1 MNRSFART
9 AVVIFSVILALTV
22 AQAASAQCLTVD
34 KVKAKGG
41 WDIVT
46 EVPDWEPYW
55 FADQGGKFIGMD
67 VDLLNEVNKR
77 LGIAQTRYK
86 PVPWEGVLPAQLS
99 GLSDF
104 LPEAITITEE
114 RKKTF
119 AYSHPYGDASIVI
132 MTRPDTGIKTTD
144 DLAGRIVGVQTGS
157 AGEAVALKVQERLK
171 TQGKGFRELKSY
183 QNTSDAFLDLGNR
196 RVDAVLNPR
205 PPVAVYMSKHPG
217 RFAVAGVVDQ
227 PTFAAWVFR
236 PADMAGAGCV
246 GFEVNRVLQQLRREG
261 FIAGLQKKWFGHEIP
276 LPDY

>member
-1 MNRSFART
+1 MRCFTR
-9 AVVIFSVILALTV
+9 AVVPTLPIVVALALV
-22 AQAASAQCLTVD
+22 HNASAQCLTVD

-55 FADQGGKFIGMD
+55 FADPGGKFIGMD

-77 LGIAQTRYK
+77 LGIADTRYK

-119 AYSHPYGDASIVI
+119 AYSYPYGDASIVI
-132 MTRPDTGIKTTD
+132 MTRPDTAIKTVD
-144 DLAGRIVGVQTGS
+144 DLAGHVVGVQTGS
-157 AGEAVALKVQERLK
+157 AGEAVGLKVQERLK
-171 TQGKGFRELKSY
+171 SQGKNFRELKSY

-217 RFAVAGVVDQ
+217 HFTIAGVVDQ

-236 PADMAGAGCV
+236 PADMTAPGCV
-246 GFEVNRVLQQLRREG
+246 GYEVNRVLQQLRHEG
-261 FIAGLQKKWFGHEIP
+261 FIASLQKKWFGHEIP